1 MESTGNEAERDTKT
15 RPWLTPEGAV
25 EYLRERY
32 RIEYTVKSI
41 YRKAAA
47 GQLPAYRPPGSNAL
61 RFDPDELDAWVRGD
75 WTPEPDTEP
84 AEAVG

>member
-1 MESTGNEAERDTKT
+1 MGTSGNAEEGSTKE

-25 EYLRERY
+25 GYLRDRY

-61 RFDPDELDAWVRGD
+61 RFDPDELDAWARGE
-75 WTPEPDTEP
+75 WRPENDV
-84 AEAVG
+84 AEVVG